1 MKSII
6 KIIIRPKS
14 SFLTPIR
21 ADIIFGQICWSI
33 LHNNGEEQLK
43 LFLSYFKDAPFF
55 LISDGFID
63 GYLPKPLIK
72 IEKNKDIEKKLQ
84 SRKIDD
90 AKKAKK
96 IKLIKIEDFIN
107 ICKGEVST
115 IDKLIIRDYNSFV
128 NVEKESIRNNTKNKD
143 DGLFSQKEF
152 WTNTKYSFFIKI
164 INKDLFNE
172 FSIEKYIHQIF
183 GTLGYGAGT
192 SIGKGFFDI
201 KIEDFTCFDDL
212 KGDYKILLSHCV
224 LNKEERNLL
233 LDSRYKIELKYGK
246 LGKNKSLSLNP
257 FKNPLIQIIPG
268 SIIKTEKEYVG
279 EMLNLI
285 ESQKEVLDYNY
296 GLLIPCSKNQYEIY

>member
-1 MKSII
+1 MKKIK
-6 KIIIRPKS
+6 KIIIKPKS

-33 LHNNGEEQLK
+33 LCNEGEEQLK
-43 LFLSYFKDAPFF
+43 LFLSYFKNAPFF
-55 LISDGFID
+55 LISDGFTD
-63 GYLPKPLIK
+63 GHLPKPLITV
-72 IEKNKDIEKKLQ
+72 EKNREITKKER
-84 SRKIDD
+84 SKKIDE

-96 IKLIKIEDFIN
+96 IKLIKVEDFIN
-107 ICKGEVST
+107 ICKGEINT
-115 IDKLIIRDYNSFV
+115 IDELIVPEYKSFFS
-128 NVEKESIRNNTKNKD
+128 VEKESIRNNTKNKD

-152 WTNTKYSFFIKI
+152 WTNKKYSFYIKI
-164 INKDLFNE
+164 INKDLFDK
-172 FSIEKYIHQIF
+172 FLIEKYIHQIF
-183 GTLGYGAGT
+183 EILGYGAGT

-201 KIEDFTCFDDL
+201 EIEDFKYFDDL

-246 LGKNKSLSLNP
+246 LGNIKSLSLNP
-257 FKNPLIQIIPG
+257 FKKPLIQIIPG
-268 SIIKTEKEYVG
+268 SIIKTEKEYIG

-296 GLLIPCSKNQYEIY
+296 GLLVPSLTKSI